1 MAGLYDKRADFY
13 VDARPTYP
21 TEWYSML
28 AALTPHHSLAWDVRT
43 GNGQVAIGVAKHYEL
58 VVGTDVNEARLKLAM
73 PHPCIRYLHTSTS
86 VPDDELVDLI
96 GGENSVDLVTVA
108 TAIYSLELPKFYTI
122 VKRLLK
128 KPGGVIAVWGYYDT
142 VVSPIFDPLI
152 KRFRDSNIPYLDLK
166 TPYGNN
172 VSKPLPFPFESVG
185 LGCEG
190 EPRQLD
196 MSMELSL
203 ENLLTILRSW
213 SSVTMAKDQGVDL
226 LSESAVKEFESA
238 WGAPTLVR
246 SVICKSFM
254 LAGKVRL

>member
-1 MAGLYDKRADFY
+1 MAGLYDKQFDFY

-21 TEWYSML
+21 TEWYSIL
-28 AALTPHHSLAWDVRT
+28 AALTPDHSLAWDVST
-43 GNGQVAIGVAKHYEL
+43 GNGQVAIGVAEHYEQ

-73 PHPCIRYLHTSTS
+73 PHPSIRYLHSPIS
-86 VPDDELVDLI
+86 IPDDELVDLT
-96 GGENSVDLVTVA
+96 GGENSVDLVTMA
-108 TAIYSLELPKFYTI
+108 TAIYSLEFPKFYTI

-128 KPGGVIAVWGYYDT
+128 KPG
-142 VVSPIFDPLI
+142 
-152 KRFRDSNIPYLDLK
+152 
-166 TPYGNN
+166 
-172 VSKPLPFPFESVG
+172 
-185 LGCEG
+185 GCEG

-203 ENLLTILRSW
+203 ENLLKISRSW

-226 LSESAVKEFESA
+226 LSESVVKEFESA

-246 SVICKSFM
+246 SVIFKSFM